1 MDIERARAIVAKQGW
16 LPKTP
21 RPFREALLSRCIL
34 QEMQPGDVICRVGDP
49 PGGLYG
55 LVEGSLG
62 ILVSRA
68 EKAPSVIHF
77 ARPGTWFGEAC
88 AMTGEP
94 RRVGLVA
101 ARATA
106 LMHVPLPRLLEL
118 MSKDPDGWRC
128 LALITLEHA
137 DTAVAAGNDL
147 MLRDPDQRMAAVLLR
162 LTGCRASTPPGDLWP
177 LQAAITQDEIATLAN
192 MARNT
197 AGAIL
202 KRFNAAGY
210 VKLKYRVVE
219 VKQPDRLR
227 DLLVE

>member
-1 MDIERARAIVAKQGW
+1 MDIERARAIVMRQGW
-16 LPKTP
+16 LTKTP
-21 RPFREALLSRCIL
+21 VIFRENVLSRCIV
-34 QEMQPGDVICRVGDP
+34 QTVRPGDVICRVGDP

-62 ILVSRA
+62 VLVSRE

-88 AMTGEP
+88 AMTGQP

-101 ARATA
+101 ARPTV
-106 LMHVPLPRLLEL
+106 LMHIPLPRMLDLLARN
-118 MSKDPDGWRC
+118 PDGWRC

-147 MLRDPDQRMAAVLLR
+147 LLRNPEHRIAAVLLR
-162 LTGCRASTPPGDLWP
+162 LTGSRACTPPRELLP
-177 LQAAITQDEIATLAN
+177 LRATISHEEIAMLAN
-192 MARNT
+192 VARNT

-202 KRFNAAGY
+202 KRFSSEGY
-210 VKLKYRVVE
+210 VKLGYRVVE
-219 VKQPDRLR
+219 VVQPERLR
-227 DLLVE
+227 GLLAE